1 MALNAYIT
9 VTAIPSIFL
18 GTAWIITSKDMAS
31 GLIFL
36 FFASIAYC
44 VFLGIDHACEMD
56 YTKHMY
62 PYGKRY

>member
-18 GTAWIITSKDMAS
+18 GTAWIFTSKDWVM

-36 FFASIAYC
+36 FFASLAYC
-44 VFLGIDHACEMD
+44 IFLGIDHYCEMEEI
-56 YTKHMY
+56 KQLY
-62 PYGKRY
+62 PYGKR